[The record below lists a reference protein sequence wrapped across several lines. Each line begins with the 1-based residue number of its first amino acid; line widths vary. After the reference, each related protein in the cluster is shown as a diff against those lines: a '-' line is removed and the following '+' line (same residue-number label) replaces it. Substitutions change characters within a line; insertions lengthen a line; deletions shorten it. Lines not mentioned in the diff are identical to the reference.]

1 MGGARA
7 SRLHLLGE
15 CLGSKQELPQ
25 SLWPGALL
33 GAGLV
38 VPHSQ
43 PAAFIKELIDNFA
56 SHLREASGSI
66 YLGVSWACSPTRGTL
81 HPSYACGSTCTEW
94 VLQRWTLEAAQSWE
108 ADLVHKGRSTLR
120 SRCSQAPAQWT
131 CVRRPVSSIPTS
143 ASRSSR
149 SPTAA

>member
-15 CLGSKQELPQ
+15 CLGSEQELPQ
-25 SLWPGALL
+25 SLRPGALL

-43 PAAFIKELIDNFA
+43 PAAFIKELIT
-56 SHLREASGSI
+56 LPPTCVRLLEASTWVS
-66 YLGVSWACSPTRGTL
+66 LGPAAPHVARCI
-81 HPSYACGSTCTEW
+81 HPMPVA
-94 VLQRWTLEAAQSWE
+94 
-108 ADLVHKGRSTLR
+108 
-120 SRCSQAPAQWT
+120 APAKSGCFRGGPWRPLSLGRRT
-131 CVRRPVSSIPTS
+131 WCTKGAPLSEAGVLRLRPSGPARRPVSSIPTS